1 VASIFF
7 ISEAIWFQLYLLV
20 VILLPKRSLET
31 VLDYLLQVELESVIE
46 YVVVE
51 YVVVEFVVVES
62 VSVLQTLA

>member
-1 VASIFF
+1 MASIFF

-51 YVVVEFVVVES
+51 FVVVES